1 MSYKEDVYID
11 KNKLDEAWEN
21 QALLF
26 CQWAEKVVEATFDR
40 DRAKENLEIVKA
52 TLDKKIRMDSARTNT
67 KITEEAIKNSII
79 LSQDYQE
86 ANQQVIESVKT
97 LGIMYVAKDSFEHRK
112 AALSKLTDLW
122 LSQYWSEPREGQ
134 VTKKVREDQAR
145 ESHYAEL
152 QKGMKKRGKV

>member
-1 MSYKEDVYID
+1 MGYKEDVYID

-26 CQWAEKVVEATFDR
+26 CNWAEKVVEATFDR
-40 DRAKENLEIVKA
+40 DRAKENLEIVRA

-79 LSQDYQE
+79 LSEDYQV
-86 ANQQVIESVKT
+86 ANQQLIESVKT
-97 LGIMYVAKDSFEHRK
+97 LGIMYVAKDSFDHRK

-122 LSQYWSEPREGQ
+122 LSQYWAEPREGR
-134 VTKKVREDQAR
+134 VTKNVREDQAR
-145 ESHYAEL
+145 ASHYAEL